1 MVTDQTKTST
11 DLKRVVRA
19 SNVKVDLPT
28 ALDSSHQASLTSSK
42 VRAASTSAPISM
54 QVRAHKDAV
63 SLFERHANG
72 GDNTDLKNW
81 AGKAL
86 PALKHHL
93 KITQNL
99 DKSK

>member
-1 MVTDQTKTST
+1 M
-11 DLKRVVRA
+11 
-19 SNVKVDLPT
+19 
-28 ALDSSHQASLTSSK
+28 
-42 VRAASTSAPISM
+42 VRAARTSAPIST

-93 KITQNL
+93 KIAQNL
-99 DKSK
+99 DKSKSATVFDPISTTNSIGNELHFAALSG

>member
-1 MVTDQTKTST
+1 
-11 DLKRVVRA
+11 
-19 SNVKVDLPT
+19 
-28 ALDSSHQASLTSSK
+28 
-42 VRAASTSAPISM
+42 
-54 QVRAHKDAV
+54 V

-72 GDNTDLKNW
+72 GDNTDVTNW

-86 PALKHHL
+86 PVLKHHL